1 MSYPSNLIQKPV
13 ERISFNEVANLL
25 AGFADS
31 KMKIRTI
38 IADDM
43 PLARSRMR
51 RFLKT
56 DSEIEVI
63 RECSRGGEAIEAINN
78 LKPDLVFLDVE
89 MPETTGFEV
98 LKAIKLDPMPAVI
111 FVTAYDQFTLRA
123 FDCHALDYLL
133 KPFDERRLRRSLE
146 RAKRELKRTK
156 QTDLNHRLQSVLQN
170 GNSEPKFLKRI
181 AVKSGERTVF
191 LPTDDIDWVATA
203 GNYLELHVGKQRH
216 LIRER
221 MCELEAKL
229 DPSKFVRIHR
239 LSLINIER
247 VKELQPLFNGDYVVI
262 LHTGARLTLSRT
274 YREKLFDL
282 IEGK

>member
-1 MSYPSNLIQKPV
+1 MSYPSNLIKPV
-13 ERISFNEVANLL
+13 EQINVTQVAALL
-25 AGFADS
+25 ANVAGS

-56 DSEIEVI
+56 DSEIEII
-63 RECSRGGEAIEAINN
+63 RECSRGGEAIEAINK
-78 LKPDLVFLDVE
+78 LHPDLVFLDVE

-98 LKAIKLDPMPAVI
+98 LKAINLEPMPVVI

-133 KPFDERRLRRSLE
+133 KPFDEARLRRSLE

-156 QTDLNHRLQSVLQN
+156 QTDINRQLQN
-170 GNSEPKFLKRI
+170 VLLNGKTEPKYLKRI

-191 LPTDDIDWVATA
+191 LPTEDIDWVSTA
-203 GNYLELHVGKQRH
+203 GNYLELHVGRQRH

-221 MCELEAKL
+221 MCELEGRL
-229 DPSKFVRIHR
+229 DPAKFVRIHR

-262 LHTGARLTLSRT
+262 LRNGVRLTLSRT

>member
-1 MSYPSNLIQKPV
+1 MSYSGNLIQKPV
-13 ERISFNEVANLL
+13 ERINYNDVAALL
-25 AGFADS
+25 ASVAGS
-31 KMKIRTI
+31 KMKIRTLL
-38 IADDM
+38 ADDM

-56 DSEIEVI
+56 DKEIEII
-63 RECSRGGEAIEAINN
+63 RECSRGDEAIEAINN

-89 MPETTGFEV
+89 MPGTSGFEV
-98 LKAIKLDPMPAVI
+98 LQAIKLDPMPAVI

-156 QTDLNHRLQSVLQN
+156 QPDINRQLQNALQN
-170 GNSEPKFLKRI
+170 GKPEPKFLKRI

-191 LPTDDIDWVATA
+191 LPVEEIDWVATA

-221 MCELEAKL
+221 MCELESKL
-229 DPSKFVRIHR
+229 DPTKFVRIHR

-247 VKELQPLFNGDYVVI
+247 VRELQPLFNGDYIVI
-262 LHTGARLTLSRT
+262 LHNGTRLTLSRT

>member
-1 MSYPSNLIQKPV
+1 MSYPVNLVKPV
-13 ERISFNEVANLL
+13 EQINVNDVASLL
-25 AGFADS
+25 ACLANS

-51 RFLKT
+51 RYLKT
-56 DSEIEVI
+56 DSEIEI
-63 RECSRGGEAIEAINN
+63 IGECSCGGEAIEAINN
-78 LKPDLVFLDVE
+78 LEPDLVFLDVE
-89 MPETTGFEV
+89 MPGISGFEV
-98 LKAIKLDPMPAVI
+98 LQEIKSDPKPVVI
-111 FVTAYDQFTLRA
+111 FVTAYDHFTLRA
-123 FDCHALDYLL
+123 FDFHALDYLL
-133 KPFDERRLRRSLE
+133 KPYDEARLKRSLE
-146 RAKRELKRTK
+146 RAKRELKQSK
-156 QTDLNHRLQSVLQN
+156 QTDFSEQLQSVLKN
-170 GNSEPKFLKRI
+170 GNAEPKYLKRI

-191 LPTDDIDWVATA
+191 LPVNDIDWVATA
-203 GNYLELHVGKQRH
+203 GNYLELHVGKQTH

-229 DPSKFVRIHR
+229 DPTRFVRIHR

-247 VKELQPLFNGDYVVI
+247 VRELQPLFNGDYVVI
-262 LHTGARLTLSRT
+262 LQNGKRLTLSRT

>member
-1 MSYPSNLIQKPV
+1 MTYPNNLIQKPI
-13 ERISFNEVANLL
+13 ERINVNEVATLL
-25 AGFADS
+25 ACLSGS
-31 KMKIRTI
+31 KIKIRTV

-43 PLARSRMR
+43 PLARSRMK

-56 DSEIEVI
+56 DPEIEII

-89 MPETTGFEV
+89 MPETSGFEV
-98 LKAIKLDPMPAVI
+98 LQAIKSDPMPVVI

-133 KPFDERRLRRSLE
+133 KPFDEARLRRSLE

-156 QTDLNHRLQSVLQN
+156 QTDLNEQLQSALQN
-170 GNSEPKFLKRI
+170 SSSEPKFLKRI

-191 LPTDDIDWVATA
+191 LPTEDIDWVATA

-229 DPSKFVRIHR
+229 DPAKFVRIHR

-247 VKELQPLFNGDYVVI
+247 VRELQPLFNGDYVVI
-262 LHTGARLTLSRT
+262 LRNGVRLTLSRT

>member
-1 MSYPSNLIQKPV
+1 MSYTSNLIRPV
-13 ERISFNEVANLL
+13 EQINVSEVASLL
-25 AGFADS
+25 ARFATS

-43 PLARSRMR
+43 PLARSRIK

-56 DSEIEVI
+56 DSEIEI
-63 RECSRGGEAIEAINN
+63 ICECSSGTEAIEAINR

-89 MPETTGFEV
+89 MPGISGFEV
-98 LKAIKLDPMPAVI
+98 LQAIKLDPMPVVI
-111 FVTAYDQFTLRA
+111 FATAYDKFTLRA
-123 FDCHALDYLL
+123 FDFHVLDYLL
-133 KPFDERRLRRSLE
+133 KPFDEARLKRSLE
-146 RAKRELKRTK
+146 RAKRELKRTRK
-156 QTDLNHRLQSVLQN
+156 TDINQQLQSVLQN
-170 GNSEPKFLKRI
+170 NKSEQKFLKRI

-191 LPTDDIDWVATA
+191 LPTEDIDWVATA
-203 GNYLELHVGKQRH
+203 GNYVELHVGKQTH

-229 DPSKFVRIHR
+229 DGSKFVRIHR

-247 VKELQPLFNGDYVVI
+247 VRELQPLFNGDYIVI
-262 LHTGARLTLSRT
+262 LQNGVRLTLSRT

>member
-1 MSYPSNLIQKPV
+1 MSYTSNFIKPV
-13 ERISFNEVANLL
+13 EQINVNEVASLL
-25 AGFADS
+25 ACFANS
-31 KMKIRTI
+31 KMKIRTV

-43 PLARSRMR
+43 PLARSRIR
-51 RFLKT
+51 RYLKT
-56 DSEIEVI
+56 DSEIEII

-89 MPETTGFEV
+89 MPEVSGFEV
-98 LKAIKLDPMPAVI
+98 LQAINLDPAPVVI

-123 FDCHALDYLL
+123 FDYHALDYLL
-133 KPFDERRLRRSLE
+133 KPFDEARLKRALE
-146 RAKRELKRTK
+146 RAKRELKQTK
-156 QTDLNHRLQSVLQN
+156 QTDINEQLQSVLQN
-170 GNSEPKFLKRI
+170 GKAESKFLKRI
-181 AVKSGERTVF
+181 AIKSGERTFF
-191 LPTDDIDWVATA
+191 LPTDDIDRVSTA
-203 GNYLELHVGKQRH
+203 GNYLELHVGKQTH

-229 DPSKFVRIHR
+229 DPTKFVRIHR

-247 VKELQPLFNGDYVVI
+247 VREMQPLFNGDYVII
-262 LHTGARLTLSRT
+262 LHNGTRLTLSRT

>member
-1 MSYPSNLIQKPV
+1 MSYTSNLIKPV
-13 ERISFNEVANLL
+13 EQINVNEVATLL
-25 AGFADS
+25 ACFANS

-43 PLARSRMR
+43 PLARSRIR

-56 DSEIEVI
+56 DSEIEVMC
-63 RECSRGGEAIEAINN
+63 ECSCGGEAIEAINN

-89 MPETTGFEV
+89 MPEITGFEV
-98 LKAIKLDPMPAVI
+98 LQAIKSDPMPVVI

-123 FDCHALDYLL
+123 FDFHALDYLL
-133 KPFDERRLRRSLE
+133 KPFDEARLKRALE
-146 RAKRELKRTK
+146 RAKRELKQTR
-156 QTDLNHRLQSVLQN
+156 QTDINQQLESVLKN
-170 GNSEPKFLKRI
+170 GKTEPKFLKRI
-181 AVKSGERTVF
+181 AIKSGERTVF
-191 LPTDDIDWVATA
+191 LPADDIDWVSTA
-203 GNYLELHVGKQRH
+203 GNYLELHVGKQTH

-221 MCELEAKL
+221 MCELESKL
-229 DPSKFVRIHR
+229 DPTKFVRIHR

-247 VKELQPLFNGDYVVI
+247 VRELQPLFNGDYVVI
-262 LHTGARLTLSRT
+262 LHNGRQLILSRT

>member
-1 MSYPSNLIQKPV
+1 MSYTSNFIKPV
-13 ERISFNEVANLL
+13 EQINVNEVASLL
-25 AGFADS
+25 ACFANS
-31 KMKIRTI
+31 KLKIRTV

-43 PLARSRMR
+43 PLARSRIR
-51 RFLKT
+51 RYLKT
-56 DSEIEVI
+56 DSEIEI
-63 RECSRGGEAIEAINN
+63 ICECSRGGEAIEAINN

-89 MPETTGFEV
+89 MPEVSGFEV
-98 LKAIKLDPMPAVI
+98 LQAINLDPAPVVI

-123 FDCHALDYLL
+123 FDYHALDYLL
-133 KPFDERRLRRSLE
+133 KPFDEARLKRSLE
-146 RAKRELKRTK
+146 RAKRELKQTK
-156 QTDLNHRLQSVLQN
+156 QTDINEHLQSVLQN

-191 LPTDDIDWVATA
+191 LPTNDIDWVSTA
-203 GNYLELHVGKQRH
+203 GNYLELHVGKQTH

-229 DPSKFVRIHR
+229 DPTKFVRIHR

-247 VKELQPLFNGDYVVI
+247 VRELQPLFNGDYVVI
-262 LHTGARLTLSRT
+262 LHNGVRLTLSRT

>member
-1 MSYPSNLIQKPV
+1 MSYQSNLIKPV
-13 ERISFNEVANLL
+13 EQINVNDVAALL
-25 AGFADS
+25 ASFAGS
-31 KMKIRTI
+31 QMKIRTI

-51 RFLKT
+51 RYLKT

-63 RECSRGGEAIEAINN
+63 CECSRGGEAIEAINK

-89 MPETTGFEV
+89 MPGTTGFEV

-133 KPFDERRLRRSLE
+133 KPFDERRLRRSIE

-156 QTDLNHRLQSVLQN
+156 QTDINLQLQNALQN
-170 GNSEPKFLKRI
+170 GKPEPKFLKRI

-191 LPTDDIDWVATA
+191 LPVEEIDWVATA

-229 DPSKFVRIHR
+229 DPTKFVRIHR

-247 VKELQPLFNGDYVVI
+247 VRELQPLFNGDYIVI
-262 LHTGARLTLSRT
+262 LRNGVRLTLSRT